1 MMSAWAEAQY
11 ENVYA
16 PGVEHHWWHL
26 ARARIVRRAIDSFP
40 PSAILDVGCGPGL
53 MVGYLRQRGYDCRGC
68 DLGSPTVIET
78 ARAAVWT
85 ETDALQVDAAFRRNV
100 QIILLLDVLEHLP
113 DPEGFLGS
121 LRSAYPNL
129 RGIVVAVPARREL
142 WSALDDY
149 FGHQRRYDR
158 PMVAR
163 LFAGGGFRLLR
174 QRYAF
179 HSLYL
184 PMLLLRRRRRP
195 SAAIRV
201 PRGRSLFHNLVA
213 SWFAAEARMP
223 VSWLAGSSLIA
234 IGVPAGNS

>member
-1 MMSAWAEAQY
+1 MSAWAEAQY

-78 ARAAVWT
+78 ARGAVWT
-85 ETDALQVDAAFRRNV
+85 ETDALQVDVAFRRSV
-100 QIILLLDVLEHLP
+100 QIILLLDVLEHLS
-113 DPEGFLGS
+113 DPETFLAS
-121 LRSAYPNL
+121 LRNAYPNL

-174 QRYAF
+174 QSYAF

-184 PMLLLRRRRRP
+184 PMLLLRRRRKP

-201 PRGRSLFHNLVA
+201 PRGRSLFHILVA

-223 VSWLAGSSLIA
+223 VPWLAGSSLIA
-234 IGVPAGNS
+234 IGVPAGRG